1 MWHNVNFCFCWI
13 CAYVLYGLKLFFL
26 STALTA
32 PGSQDGGKLTDYDNR
47 KVKGSLRADGTE

>member
-1 MWHNVNFCFCWI
+1 MNFCFCWI